1 MQDNKADVRFIGFN
15 KYTKLP
21 VKENTAQNWVQNGRD
36 NGNYKYI
43 IDRNNGSTTNRAIN
57 NAYTDLA
64 YGRGLSIHDVEDDS
78 EQTKELFKLINKKD
92 LRAILSD
99 NQVFSAHSIV
109 IHRQKGDKNKLA
121 KIEHIEKSNVI
132 PAIKNE
138 DDDLI
143 HSYFY
148 SEDWTRISQAE
159 YVPVEYP
166 AFGFG
171 KEFNYELPEIYVAKP
186 YQVGQIYF
194 EQAEY
199 DACLQYAQVEEE
211 LSNYY
216 VSHILNGLSFGSI
229 VNVPNSKMWSEKQK
243 QDFMD
248 ATRNKLGGSS
258 NANRQAFNFK
268 AGESEDTTITNVE
281 NNTAHKQWEFLGT
294 EASSKILSGHKCM
307 SPALVGLSSS
317 TGFASVADEMNAME
331 EQLMKRVISPK
342 QDFVLDSISEI
353 FEFFGLEF
361 DMYFRPLTEIEG
373 LEEEKGKVNEI
384 DDEGNEVVISAPIDE
399 ENLKAQAALRG
410 SVGGVTGILGIQES
424 VSEGR
429 TDFNSAV
436 TILIEIYGFSRD
448 VSIKLLGNPEK
459 EEKVD
464 EEITLAADCNCQK
477 KKSDLDLFLE
487 LGEDEDLENFDLL
500 DDAEVD
506 YEEEDRLEL
515 ASTGTARPNSK
526 SSQDGEDFVVRYKYV
541 GSKTGER
548 DFCNKMLKA
557 NKLYRK
563 EDILQLSNKAV
574 NKGFGKDGADTYSIW
589 LYKGGG
595 LLSGNFPGGT
605 CKHKWNRVIYLK
617 KGKSVDVN
625 SPLAKTISTS
635 KARQQGFKIKT
646 NDSKVSIAPHDM

>member
-15 KYTKLP
+15 KYTRLD
-21 VKENTAQNWVQNGRD
+21 VRENTAQNWVQNGRD

-43 IDRNNGSTTNRAIN
+43 IDRNNGSTTNKAIN

-78 EQTKELFKLINKKD
+78 NETKELLKLINKKD
-92 LRAILSD
+92 LKAILSD
-99 NQVFSAHSIV
+99 NQVFSAHSMV
-109 IHRQKGDKNKLA
+109 IHRQKGNKNKLA
-121 KIEHIEKSNVI
+121 RIEHIEKSNVI
-132 PAIKNE
+132 PAIRNI
-138 DDDLI
+138 DDRLI

-148 SEDWTRISQAE
+148 SEDWTKIAQTE
-159 YVPVEYP
+159 YVPIEYP

-171 KEFNYELPEIYVAKP
+171 KEFNYELPEIYVGKP
-186 YQVGQIYF
+186 YQIGQIYF
-194 EQAEY
+194 EQPDY
-199 DACLQYAQVEEE
+199 DACLQYAQIEEE

-342 QDFVLDSISEI
+342 QDFVLDSINEI
-353 FEFFGLEF
+353 FDFFNLKF
-361 DMYFRPLTEIEG
+361 DMYLRPLTEIEG
-373 LEEEKGKVNEI
+373 AEEEK
-384 DDEGNEVVISAPIDE
+384 
-399 ENLKAQAALRG
+399 
-410 SVGGVTGILGIQES
+410 
-424 VSEGR
+424 
-429 TDFNSAV
+429 
-436 TILIEIYGFSRD
+436 
-448 VSIKLLGNPEK
+448 
-459 EEKVD
+459 EKVD
-464 EEITLAADCNCQK
+464 EIDEEIALAAECNCQK
-477 KKSDLDLFLE
+477 KKSDLDLFFDK
-487 LGEDEDLENFDLL
+487 GEDEDLENFDLL

>member
-1 MQDNKADVRFIGFN
+1 MQDSKSDVRFIGFN
-15 KYTKLP
+15 KYTRVP
-21 VKENTAQNWVQNGRD
+21 VRENTAQNWVQNGRD
-36 NGNYKYI
+36 NANYKYI
-43 IDRNNGSTTNRAIN
+43 IERNNGSTTNKAIN

-78 EQTKELFKLINKKD
+78 NETKELLKLINKKD
-92 LRAILSD
+92 LKAILAD

-109 IHRQKGDKNKLA
+109 IHRQKGNKKKLA
-121 KIEHIEKSNVI
+121 RLDHIEKSNVI

-138 DDDLI
+138 EDGLI

-148 SEDWTRISQAE
+148 SEDWTKTSQTE
-159 YVPVEYP
+159 YIPKEYP

-171 KEFNYELPEIYVAKP
+171 QEFGFELPEIYVGKP
-186 YQVGQIYF
+186 YQIGQIYF
-194 EQAEY
+194 EQPDY

-229 VNVPNSKMWSEKQK
+229 VNVPNSKQWSEAQK
-243 QDFMD
+243 QEFMD

-258 NANRQAFNFK
+258 SAGKQAFNFK

-281 NNTAHKQWEFLGT
+281 NNTAHKQWEFLGA

-342 QDFVLDSISEI
+342 QDFVLDSIAEI

-361 DMYFRPLTEIEG
+361 DMYIRPLTEIEG
-373 LEEEKGKVNEI
+373 AKEEEVKVDEI
-384 DDEGNEVVISAPIDE
+384 
-399 ENLKAQAALRG
+399 
-410 SVGGVTGILGIQES
+410 
-424 VSEGR
+424 
-429 TDFNSAV
+429 
-436 TILIEIYGFSRD
+436 
-448 VSIKLLGNPEK
+448 
-459 EEKVD
+459 D
-464 EEITLAADCNCQK
+464 EEITLATECKCQK

-500 DDAEVD
+500 DENEVD

-515 ASTGTARPNSK
+515 ASTGVARPNSK
-526 SSQDGEDFVVRYKYV
+526 SSQDGEDFVVRYRYV

-548 DFCNKMLKA
+548 DFCNKMLRA

-563 EDILQLSNKAV
+563 EDIIQLTNKPV
-574 NKGFGKDGADTYSIW
+574 NKGFGKDGAATYSIW

-595 LLSGNFPGGT
+595 LLSGNFP
-605 CKHKWNRVIYLK
+605 
-617 KGKSVDVN
+617 
-625 SPLAKTISTS
+625 
-635 KARQQGFKIKT
+635 
-646 NDSKVSIAPHDM
+646 